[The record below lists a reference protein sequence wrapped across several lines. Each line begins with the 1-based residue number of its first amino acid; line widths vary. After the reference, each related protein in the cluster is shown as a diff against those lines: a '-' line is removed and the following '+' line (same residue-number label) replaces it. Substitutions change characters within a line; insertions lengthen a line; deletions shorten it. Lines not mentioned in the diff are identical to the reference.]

1 MKILSRLQAV
11 KNRVDTSDRLGCS
24 TCKEISE

>member
-11 KNRVDTSDRLGCS
+11 KNRVDTSDGLGCF